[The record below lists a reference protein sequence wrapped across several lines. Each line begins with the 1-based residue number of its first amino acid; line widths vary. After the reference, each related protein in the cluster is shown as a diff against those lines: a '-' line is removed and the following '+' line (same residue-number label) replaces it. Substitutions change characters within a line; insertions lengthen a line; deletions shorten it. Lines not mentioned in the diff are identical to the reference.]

1 MNKKEIALANL
12 AKIKHR
18 TGRPKLAIPSVTV
31 AMRMSPTL
39 YDKIMTLPG
48 LTFSEK
54 LRNLII
60 QFFKL

>member
-18 TGRPKLAIPSVTV
+18 TGRPKLAIPSVTI
-31 AMRMSPTL
+31 ALRISPTL
-39 YDKIMTLPG
+39 YDKIMTVPG

-54 LRNLII
+54 LRNII
-60 QFFKL
+60 IKFFQL